1 MKAIQY
7 AILTL
12 FIALAGCATMKVD
25 IGGRLTS
32 YKQSVA
38 RTQKTGELVII
49 DYECNSSCIIL
60 LSSGKG
66 LRISKDAKFGVHE
79 VRFSLTPEGYWEPTS
94 KRCNS
99 CTEYEKTLV
108 PECSAKLF
116 EKAWDKPDITY
127 FTGEEVLKVC
137 PQIEE
142 YTKKKQQD
150 KAL

>member
-1 MKAIQY
+1 MKAIKY
-7 AILTL
+7 AILAL
-12 FIALAGCATMKVD
+12 CIALAGCATIKVD
-25 IGGRLTS
+25 SGGRLTE

-66 LRISKDAKFGVHE
+66 LRISKNAKFGVHE

-108 PECSAKLF
+108 PECATKLF
-116 EKAWDKPDITY
+116 NNAWNNPNLTY
-127 FTGEEVLKVC
+127 FSGEEVLKAC
-137 PQIEE
+137 TQIEE
-142 YTKKKQQD
+142 YIK
-150 KAL
+150 